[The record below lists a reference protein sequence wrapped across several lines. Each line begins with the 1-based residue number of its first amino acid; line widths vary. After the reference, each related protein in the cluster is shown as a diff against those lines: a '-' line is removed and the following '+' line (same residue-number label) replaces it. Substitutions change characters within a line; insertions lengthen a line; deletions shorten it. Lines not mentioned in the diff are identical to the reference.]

1 MCILRQPYPA
11 LQIYSHDENGATEYS
26 RYEPVQSMNTSTA
39 PKDLW
44 FKWVAW

>member
-1 MCILRQPYPA
+1 MRILRQPYPA
-11 LQIYSHDENGATEYS
+11 LQIYSQPRGRATECPGW
-26 RYEPVQSMNTSTA
+26 EPVQSMNTSTA